1 MNWICLLNMC
11 NWITYW
17 SLSGCPS
24 AILLSA
30 ISSKSFNFS
39 SCTSNVFSKSS
50 WRLNKVSTSSTVS
63 FWKKKIYI
71 SIIKDFFLSMSYE
84 HYKKILILHNV
95 CTHPK
100 ISIVQELFMAT
111 GHRVYIVS
119 LLIEKLQQKRDPSS
133 NLVILR

>member
-1 MNWICLLNMC
+1 
-11 NWITYW
+11 
-17 SLSGCPS
+17 
-24 AILLSA
+24 
-30 ISSKSFNFS
+30 
-39 SCTSNVFSKSS
+39 
-50 WRLNKVSTSSTVS
+50 
-63 FWKKKIYI
+63 
-71 SIIKDFFLSMSYE
+71 MSYE

-133 NLVILR
+133 NLVILIQLYLPTLNLSSLILIKMYGGLIFMDFMGQP

>member
-1 MNWICLLNMC
+1 
-11 NWITYW
+11 
-17 SLSGCPS
+17 
-24 AILLSA
+24 
-30 ISSKSFNFS
+30 
-39 SCTSNVFSKSS
+39 
-50 WRLNKVSTSSTVS
+50 
-63 FWKKKIYI
+63 
-71 SIIKDFFLSMSYE
+71 MSYE

-133 NLVILR
+133 ILVILIQFYLPVLNLSSLILIRIHDGLIFLDFMGHP